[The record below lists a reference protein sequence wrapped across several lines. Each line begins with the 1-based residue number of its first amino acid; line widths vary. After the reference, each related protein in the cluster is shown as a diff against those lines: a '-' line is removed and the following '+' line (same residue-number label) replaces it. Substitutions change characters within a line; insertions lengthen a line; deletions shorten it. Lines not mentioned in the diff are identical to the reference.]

1 MELTFLGAAGTV
13 TGSRFLLSAP
23 TGRILI
29 DCGMFQGPRAIRRRN
44 WEPFPVP
51 ANSIDAVVVTHAHL
65 DHCGYLPALVKQ
77 GFAGPI
83 YCTHNS
89 ARLIPIILRDSA
101 KLQEEDTAY
110 ARRSGYSRHAQPQV
124 LYDAADAER
133 AIDMLVGR
141 DFTTPW
147 QVATDLSARLDPA
160 GHILG
165 SATVTVTYQPAS
177 GSGATVAFSGDLGRG
192 NHPLLKG
199 PRRPHDADLVVMES
213 TYGNREHADVDAE
226 IEQMAAAIRRTIERG
241 GTVVVPAFAVD
252 RTEVLLTALR
262 KLMDQ
267 HRIPRVPVHID
278 SPMALAAFDVYQD
291 AIAKGD
297 PEITTA
303 ALAEGVDAIDIP
315 DLHQAR
321 TPEDSKALDAPG
333 PKIIVSASGMGTGGR
348 VTHHLKYFLPH
359 AHNCVLLVGY
369 QASGTP
375 GQRLRDGAGSIR
387 IHGQEVPVL
396 AEIVDIE
403 AFSVH
408 ADRDELLD
416 WLGSPR
422 QRPAAAYLVHGE
434 EEAATELAA
443 MIRTRLG
450 IPAVVAEHGQSI
462 EVLPRESR
470 D

>member
-141 DFTTPW
+141 DFTRPW

-213 TYGNREHADVDAE
+213 TYGNREHADSMPRSSRWPQPSAE
-226 IEQMAAAIRRTIERG
+226 RSSAGARG
-241 GTVVVPAFAVD
+241 GSRLRRRPHRGPAHRAAQTDGSAPHPAGARPYRQPDGPRGVRCVPRRHRERRSGDHDGSAG
-252 RTEVLLTALR
+252 RGGRLPSTSPICTR
-262 KLMDQ
+262 RG
-267 HRIPRVPVHID
+267 HRRIPRRSMHPGRR
-278 SPMALAAFDVYQD
+278 SSSRRP
-291 AIAKGD
+291 GW
-297 PEITTA
+297 
-303 ALAEGVDAIDIP
+303 
-315 DLHQAR
+315 AR
-321 TPEDSKALDAPG
+321 A
-333 PKIIVSASGMGTGGR
+333 
-348 VTHHLKYFLPH
+348 
-359 AHNCVLLVGY
+359 
-369 QASGTP
+369 
-375 GQRLRDGAGSIR
+375 GA
-387 IHGQEVPVL
+387 
-396 AEIVDIE
+396 
-403 AFSVH
+403 
-408 ADRDELLD
+408 
-416 WLGSPR
+416 
-422 QRPAAAYLVHGE
+422 
-434 EEAATELAA
+434 
-443 MIRTRLG
+443 
-450 IPAVVAEHGQSI
+450 
-462 EVLPRESR
+462 
-470 D
+470 